1 MQLGKQPSR
10 PPGDLPGL
18 HLGQG
23 CGCTTV
29 WTRRRRASKADGGAW
44 RAAGRRRRRCGR
56 RISRRMWWRRSRFD
70 SAQKRRCKAERWQ
83 GAKSNFARAASYEPF
98 ANS

>member
-29 WTRRRRASKADGGAW
+29 WTRRRRVDESIE
-44 RAAGRRRRRCGR
+44 GRRRSLARG
-56 RISRRMWWRRSRFD
+56 
-70 SAQKRRCKAERWQ
+70 
-83 GAKSNFARAASYEPF
+83 GATAAALRAAD
-98 ANS
+98 